1 MSFPETA
8 AKSGGAPVGT
18 ILLLVLAVMLYAA
31 MMGSLSDVSHTD
43 AAGRGIATA
52 FGALF
57 ATVLLFDLAILLVVA
72 AVKGQMSIAGRIG
85 SFIVVP
91 AATVA
96 IWMAADAL
104 GNRDRS
110 AIWVPALLP
119 PVLALYALRARFAP
133 LRMRVNGFVAD
144 IAMGV
149 VVVVLVGVPLQRTLF
164 PPPIDPVAQARAAEE
179 ERARQEHE
187 EQAAREAREREAA
200 QFAALGPDSTMT
212 DYMPFLYG
220 DHSREAH
227 EGIRKVKTRQADAVV
242 LLNDG
247 QLGDLAELLLFDV
260 DATAEVCAA
269 YGAALARDAAKV
281 DPKVSSNY
289 LGEAIDLERQR
300 ANLEWLVGEGCDL
313 RTPLTQL
320 EKNLRA
326 VADSS
331 RITNFADELA
341 KLRSR

>member
-1 MSFPETA
+1 MP
-8 AKSGGAPVGT
+8 
-18 ILLLVLAVMLYAA
+18 
-31 MMGSLSDVSHTD
+31 
-43 AAGRGIATA
+43 
-52 FGALF
+52 
-57 ATVLLFDLAILLVVA
+57 
-72 AVKGQMSIAGRIG
+72 
-85 SFIVVP
+85 
-91 AATVA
+91 
-96 IWMAADAL
+96 W

-119 PVLALYALRARFAP
+119 PVIALYALRARFAP

-149 VVVVLVGVPLQRTLF
+149 VVVVLVGVPLQRALF

-227 EGIRKVKTRQADAVV
+227 EGIRKVKTRQADAVA

-300 ANLEWLVGEGCDL
+300 PNLEWLVGEGCDL

>member
-1 MSFPETA
+1 
-8 AKSGGAPVGT
+8 
-18 ILLLVLAVMLYAA
+18 
-31 MMGSLSDVSHTD
+31 
-43 AAGRGIATA
+43 
-52 FGALF
+52 
-57 ATVLLFDLAILLVVA
+57 
-72 AVKGQMSIAGRIG
+72 
-85 SFIVVP
+85 
-91 AATVA
+91 
-96 IWMAADAL
+96 
-104 GNRDRS
+104 
-110 AIWVPALLP
+110 
-119 PVLALYALRARFAP
+119 
-133 LRMRVNGFVAD
+133 
-144 IAMGV
+144 
-149 VVVVLVGVPLQRTLF
+149 
-164 PPPIDPVAQARAAEE
+164 
-179 ERARQEHE
+179 
-187 EQAAREAREREAA
+187 
-200 QFAALGPDSTMT
+200 GPDATLA

-227 EGIRKVKTRQADAVV
+227 DGIRKVKTRQADAVA

-300 ANLEWLVGEGCDL
+300 PNLEWLVGEGCDL

-331 RITNFADELA
+331 RITNFADDLA
-341 KLRSR
+341 QLRSRSSRSASARNRHRYRWRSPCRPSSRR

>member
-119 PVLALYALRARFAP
+119 PVIALYALRARFAP
-133 LRMRVNGFVAD
+133 LRAGERLRCRYCDGRGRRRAGRR
-144 IAMGV
+144 A
-149 VVVVLVGVPLQRTLF
+149 
-164 PPPIDPVAQARAAEE
+164 AAARALPAAHRSG
-179 ERARQEHE
+179 RASSCGGG
-187 EQAAREAREREAA
+187 RE
-200 QFAALGPDSTMT
+200 
-212 DYMPFLYG
+212 
-220 DHSREAH
+220 
-227 EGIRKVKTRQADAVV
+227 
-242 LLNDG
+242 
-247 QLGDLAELLLFDV
+247 
-260 DATAEVCAA
+260 
-269 YGAALARDAAKV
+269 GAAGA
-281 DPKVSSNY
+281 
-289 LGEAIDLERQR
+289 
-300 ANLEWLVGEGCDL
+300 
-313 RTPLTQL
+313 
-320 EKNLRA
+320 
-326 VADSS
+326 
-331 RITNFADELA
+331 
-341 KLRSR
+341 